1 MADPGPLANIGG
13 TPYRNVRIC
22 KKCGEVAN
30 ATEYFPRICV
40 ATSKTG
46 KKTVKNRYH
55 LGCFKEPIPL
65 DATCLCPRGQLECG
79 LKPDVVRIET
89 PKTAQVAANR
99 IKKWSQDKAGRANE
113 SLEPHRTFKDPLNTR
128 AEGYVSVIGPRRS
141 RRLQDLSV
149 QQSQISGSVS
159 PVRKKGTS
167 RKAVTIRHPTLD
179 EKGSRPKRQSKQSR
193 VVASKN
199 EGYLKEPAPQEAAP
213 LPHKSKRPSSRHS
226 DDQTS
231 VIEELAKVTPAD
243 WEPLLPM
250 EVDEPNEMHS
260 AAPEFQN
267 WDYDPMDVDDI
278 EMVDWA
284 SGVYDY
290 SGAQN
295 RPRGKDLVALTSLYL
310 TIEKASSKKAVR
322 LNRTS
327 KRRKIIRKTN
337 YPGPRSKCGGIR
349 GWRRHWR
356 RINVANSTLKD
367 NQLACERDR
376 QVHMHISWACD
387 GDDTHKEWNR
397 DGQRREQ
404 QKSQSQSNGEFSEG
418 QSEEA
423 RAAAIAESRKKIEEL
438 ERDKDI
444 WRKAAERRTAIE
456 QEDEQLFAAEKQRR
470 QQEKLAAQIKQQ
482 ANAREIENNRIKRWK
497 EATILEESRQLQD
510 FRNEKFSELRPLTAE
525 IIHWPVAV
533 PAHITQQALLEFA
546 SLAKQLGPAPRK
558 VLAREILRAFHPD
571 KAWIGRLETLWEY
584 SRNVEDCEIARPRL
598 LTPFVFFARH
608 KS

>member
-1 MADPGPLANIGG
+1 MRTKRILLIISSADPGPLANIGYVACPAPVAAYKQG

-46 KKTVKNRYH
+46 KKTVRNRYH

-65 DATCLCPRGQLECG
+65 DATCLCRRGELECG

-89 PKTAQVAANR
+89 PKIAQVVANR
-99 IKKWSQDKAGRANE
+99 IKWSQDKAGRANE
-113 SLEPHRTFKDPLNTR
+113 SLKPHRTFEDTLNTS
-128 AEGYVSVIGPRRS
+128 AEVYVSVIGPKRS
-141 RRLQDLSV
+141 RRLQGLPA
-149 QQSQISGSVS
+149 QQSQISGSIPS
-159 PVRKKGTS
+159 VRKKGTS

-179 EKGSRPKRQSKQSR
+179 EKGSRSKRQSKQAR
-193 VVASKN
+193 VVAPKN
-199 EGYLKEPAPQEAAP
+199 EPYLKEPAPQEAAP
-213 LPHKSKRPSSRHS
+213 LPHKSKRPSSRLS

-231 VIEELAKVTPAD
+231 VIEEYAKVTPAD
-243 WEPLLPM
+243 SEPLLPM
-250 EVDEPNEMHS
+250 DVDEPNEMHS

-290 SGAQN
+290 SGEQN
-295 RPRGKDLVALTSLYL
+295 HPRDQSSGDYELGEDIGEESMSPTQQLKTTSWHARETGK
-310 TIEKASSKKAVR
+310 
-322 LNRTS
+322 
-327 KRRKIIRKTN
+327 
-337 YPGPRSKCGGIR
+337 
-349 GWRRHWR
+349 
-356 RINVANSTLKD
+356 
-367 NQLACERDR
+367 
-376 QVHMHISWACD
+376 
-387 GDDTHKEWNR
+387 
-397 DGQRREQ
+397 DGQRPEQ
-404 QKSQSQSNGEFSEG
+404 QKKSQSQINGEFSEG

-444 WRKAAERRTAIE
+444 WRKAAERRTVIE
-456 QEDEQLFAAEKQRR
+456 QEDERLFAAEKQIR

-497 EATILEESRQLQD
+497 EATILEQSRC
-510 FRNEKFSELRPLTAE
+510 RNALANRQRPDWNE
-525 IIHWPVAV
+525 GKSWDNFPVAV
-533 PAHITQQALLEFA
+533 PAQITQQALLEFA

-584 SRNVEDCEIARPRL
+584 SRNVEDCEIARL
-598 LTPFVFFARH
+598 LTPFVFVAPVFCSGAGIDTHSHPNFVHR
-608 KS
+608 